1 MKSEESVELFL
12 SEKILEELT
21 LLLGRN
27 EGQYKGLIGQILA
40 LTSQN
45 EEIAEVMRT
54 IQAEIAIGNYLNQH
68 RLRKSNNIPLDVEA
82 KLSCIKALSNIL
94 SRPDE
99 IKNKFNF
106 VRARGLEALCV
117 LALRH
122 ETRDTIKETIKC
134 LANMAVNPKI
144 QEEIDFNGTIDDL
157 PKLINEKDGHTSLF
171 QCARF
176 LFLIIENPS
185 FLQKLIKN
193 KTFEWLGHIINKVR
207 EKRYIYIMFL
217 LLLLRLN
224 SIPKGAACV
233 REIASLKGLT
243 AELMTVRIV
252 EEDLENPDFN
262 SLVECIQRMS
272 DQVKSS
278 ATNVSIF
285 ATLTP
290 IVANILA
297 LLQVKVA
304 QSNSRK
310 TDQAKNKVLLK
321 SVFKTLVNLSLSSEC
336 QKQFKTLNVV
346 ETLYPLCQGLIN
358 NIEQSQDSESFL
370 ACLRSLTNLYV
381 IMPREYMIEDEKF
394 TEMFLDMQNW
404 NHFEDATINKE
415 IRDEIKLILGISP
428 IIESQSSND
437 DIATFFIKTL
447 YSTNDFIVYK
457 ALCCLKVLIAQEK
470 FREAIFR
477 HKIHKILT
485 NLMLKNEPYL
495 SREAVSC
502 LKQLLVGPSGLALW
516 MKFSTNKFEI
526 DHSLNNYILKY
537 GNPQRLSEIK
547 VQSIIEDWGIRVKR
561 DDIFVIPDGLNLGEE
576 YSISVWLNLS
586 AKSRL
591 ATFHTLL
598 QPEDGIGGM
607 LVIDPEYEKIGAFD
621 EETGDFV
628 VLYNLEDARDT
639 REWNNLICIVKSNDN
654 PQFANK
660 VDLFFNGQ
668 LVAKDIEI
676 NAPRRFDYVGNS
688 KRGDEPFGVFSDLR
702 IYNYA
707 LLERLIQK
715 IYLRSDLSENPQD
728 ILDEADCCKRAV
740 NILKTSNVEVQIE
753 LCGLIAG
760 LNIEGKTRM
769 LLIGEGILHALLPL
783 VRSDSPDLKQ
793 AASKALVYLM

>member
-1 MKSEESVELFL
+1 
-12 SEKILEELT
+12 
-21 LLLGRN
+21 
-27 EGQYKGLIGQILA
+27 
-40 LTSQN
+40 
-45 EEIAEVMRT
+45 
-54 IQAEIAIGNYLNQH
+54 
-68 RLRKSNNIPLDVEA
+68 
-82 KLSCIKALSNIL
+82 
-94 SRPDE
+94 
-99 IKNKFNF
+99 
-106 VRARGLEALCV
+106 
-117 LALRH
+117 
-122 ETRDTIKETIKC
+122 
-134 LANMAVNPKI
+134 
-144 QEEIDFNGTIDDL
+144 
-157 PKLINEKDGHTSLF
+157 
-171 QCARF
+171 
-176 LFLIIENPS
+176 
-185 FLQKLIKN
+185 
-193 KTFEWLGHIINKVR
+193 
-207 EKRYIYIMFL
+207 
-217 LLLLRLN
+217 
-224 SIPKGAACV
+224 
-233 REIASLKGLT
+233 
-243 AELMTVRIV
+243 
-252 EEDLENPDFN
+252 
-262 SLVECIQRMS
+262 
-272 DQVKSS
+272 
-278 ATNVSIF
+278 
-285 ATLTP
+285 
-290 IVANILA
+290 
-297 LLQVKVA
+297 
-304 QSNSRK
+304 
-310 TDQAKNKVLLK
+310 
-321 SVFKTLVNLSLSSEC
+321 VNLSLSSEC

-470 FREAIFR
+470 FREAVFR

-586 AKSRL
+586 AKSSIFVRHLCLNNWMIGL